1 MVPGHLHL
9 HPVPPSMDPPQSI
22 RSLRMGT
29 TTPALVLATL
39 LCVHLAIAFRIETSG
54 SVGSIEEGGQHP
66 VFVEVNSVNSEG
78 TLGEDEE
85 GVKIKSVIPVLK
97 QGLQQVGG

>member
-1 MVPGHLHL
+1 
-9 HPVPPSMDPPQSI
+9 
-22 RSLRMGT
+22 MGT

-39 LCVHLAIAFRIETSG
+39 LCVHLAIAFRIETGAETSG
-54 SVGSIEEGGQHP
+54 SVGSQHP
-66 VFVEVNSVNSEG
+66 AFVEVNSVNSEG
-78 TLGEDEE
+78 TLGEDEEE

>member
-1 MVPGHLHL
+1 MLLWEVTVQYEPEQT
-9 HPVPPSMDPPQSI
+9 PPSHATLPPHSTA
-22 RSLRMGT
+22 SLSMGR

-54 SVGSIEEGGQHP
+54 SVGSQHP
-66 VFVEVNSVNSEG
+66 AFVEVNSDN
-78 TLGEDEE
+78 TLEDEE
-85 GVKIKSVIPVLK
+85 EVRIKSVIPVLK

>member
-1 MVPGHLHL
+1 
-9 HPVPPSMDPPQSI
+9 
-22 RSLRMGT
+22 MGT

-66 VFVEVNSVNSEG
+66 VFVEVNSDN
-78 TLGEDEE
+78 TLEDEE
-85 GVKIKSVIPVLK
+85 EVRIKSVIPVLK

>member
-9 HPVPPSMDPPQSI
+9 HPVPPSMDPPHSTAGL
-22 RSLRMGT
+22 SMGS

-39 LCVHLAIAFRIETSG
+39 LCVHLAIAFRIETGAETSG
-54 SVGSIEEGGQHP
+54 SVGSQP
-66 VFVEVNSVNSEG
+66 PAFVEVNSDN
-78 TLGEDEE
+78 TLEDEE
-85 GVKIKSVIPVLK
+85 EVRIKSVIPVLK

>member
-9 HPVPPSMDPPQSI
+9 HPVPPSMDPPHSTA
-22 RSLRMGT
+22 SLSMGS

-39 LCVHLAIAFRIETSG
+39 LCVHLAIAFRIDQETSG
-54 SVGSIEEGGQHP
+54 SVGSQP
-66 VFVEVNSVNSEG
+66 PAFVEVNSDN
-78 TLGEDEE
+78 TLEDGEE

-97 QGLQQVGG
+97 QGLQQVGS